1 MPNLTIKRR
10 LYWYYWQFIERY
22 LLKRQPAATSV
33 TLVQKLIFILPTR
46 YGWWFLFLICLLYLL
61 GTNYQNNLILL
72 MSFLLLSVFLLSIVL
87 SYQNLSGLTL
97 QCPAATEGFA
107 GGRVQPVINLSSK
120 KAHFMLQ
127 LNLLP
132 QHETVLLPELASAVT
147 LSLPAAKRGYY
158 PLPRIRISS
167 QYPLGLWR
175 AWSYV
180 ALQQHYWVYPTA
192 DGDNAALRHAAADDK
207 AQPVKPENGDTLA
220 AYRNGESVR
229 HLIWKRLARDPAN
242 PVVRQQQNS
251 PTAEP
256 DWVVVPALS
265 GDALEHALR
274 RACQQLLLLEQSG
287 SRYGLKLP
295 SLTVAQAQ
303 GPLHLQRC
311 LQELALC

>member
-1 MPNLTIKRR
+1 MPDLTIKQR
-10 LYWYYWQFIERY
+10 LYRYYWRFIERY
-22 LLKRQPAATSV
+22 LQKRQPAAAHV

-72 MSFLLLSVFLLSIVL
+72 LSYLLLSLFLLSIVL

-97 QCPAATEGFA
+97 HCPTAAESFA
-107 GGRVQPVINLSSK
+107 GGKVQPAISLNSDK
-120 KAHFMLQ
+120 PHYMLQ

-132 QHETVLLPELASAVT
+132 QREEVLLAELPAAVT
-147 LSLPAAKRGYY
+147 LSLNVSKRGRYV
-158 PLPRIRISS
+158 LPRIRVSS

-180 ALQQHYWVYPTA
+180 ALQQHFWVYPAA
-192 DGDNAALRHAAADDK
+192 DGDSAALQHATEDK
-207 AQPVKPENGDTLA
+207 SEPAKNESGDNLA
-220 AYRNGESVR
+220 AYRSGESVR
-229 HLIWKRLARDPAN
+229 HLIWKRLARDPTN

-251 PTAEP
+251 MYSEP

-265 GDALEHALR
+265 GEALEHALR
-274 RACQQLLLLEQSG
+274 RACLQLLKLEQSG

-295 SLTVAQAQ
+295 ALTVPQAQ